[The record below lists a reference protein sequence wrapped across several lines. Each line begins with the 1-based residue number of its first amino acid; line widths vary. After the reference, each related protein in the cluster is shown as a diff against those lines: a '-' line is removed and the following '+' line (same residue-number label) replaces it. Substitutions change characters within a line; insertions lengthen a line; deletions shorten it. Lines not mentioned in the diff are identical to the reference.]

1 MKKTTDFERS
11 KKEMTDKLF
20 MDVEDVKEV
29 LEVSDG
35 KAYQIIKMLNQELKE
50 QGYMVVQGKIN
61 TKYFLKK
68 LVYRD

>member
-1 MKKTTDFERS
+1 MKKTTDFEGS

-35 KAYQIIKMLNQELKE
+35 KAYQIIRMLNQELKE
-50 QGYMVVQGKIN
+50 QGYMVVQGKTLN
-61 TKYFLKK
+61 TF
-68 LVYRD
+68 

>member
-1 MKKTTDFERS
+1 MKKTTDFERG

-35 KAYQIIKMLNQELKE
+35 KAYQIIRMLNQELKE
-50 QGYMVVQGKIN
+50 QGYMVVQEKIN